1 MNETRI
7 VPVNDT
13 IVFTF
18 FTLLFVFILV
28 LSCALELIFIILA
41 CYHYRPWNDRN
52 SEVGELQEYQNSEII
67 PLGNRED
74 IEVSQEE

>member
-52 SEVGELQEYQNSEII
+52 SEVGEEQELPHSEI
-67 PLGNRED
+67 LQRANRED
-74 IEVSQEE
+74 IEVSQAE